1 MEDESIKNKHTYD
14 ESGQTE
20 TGICDDELANKLAES
35 LQATTNEKAEQGGCQ
50 ERENHLR
57 KRLNYLKNNKLVSGD
72 KLIDSRYT

>member
-35 LQATTNEKAEQGGCQ
+35 LQATTNEKAEQNGCQ

-57 KRLNYLKNNKLVSGD
+57 KILNYLKNNKLVSGD
-72 KLIDSRYT
+72 

>member
-1 MEDESIKNKHTYD
+1 MENESIKNKRTYD

-35 LQATTNEKAEQGGCQ
+35 LQANTDEKAERNGCQ

-57 KRLNYLKNNKLVSGD
+57 KMLNHLKNNKLVSGD
-72 KLIDSRYT
+72 